1 MERRSYLKGI
11 GTVSAAG
18 LLAGCSSSGDNDT
31 ADDTPGETSSTA
43 STDNTDGDA
52 TGLLAT
58 SVSDMPGDIDD
69 FESLVVTIAGVW
81 IKPAAGDEMMAT
93 ETMES
98 TATETSTENTTA
110 TATEDEAATEMETD
124 ADMEMDEEDSD
135 GGSGRRYI
143 EFSESHDADLVQLKG
158 SKTQLLEEQEV
169 PVSEYE
175 FLQLDVTDTNG
186 TLTNGNEATVETPG
200 NAPLKFNQ
208 SFEVREDERT
218 TFIADFTP
226 FKRGNGSYLI
236 RPVASETQVLYG
248 DETPSGDTET
258 MEESTETMGETTGTM
273 DATTETMDGGDDEN
287 QTSGNATS
295 AGN

>member
-18 LLAGCSSSGDNDT
+18 LLAGCSSGEGDGT
-31 ADDTPGETSSTA
+31 GEDTPSETSGTD
-43 STDNTDGDA
+43 STDDGDA

-81 IKPAAGDEMMAT
+81 IKPAGGDEMTAT
-93 ETMES
+93 EMMES
-98 TATETSTENTTA
+98 TATEMSTA
-110 TATEDEAATEMETD
+110 TATATATSENATEAEDALETEDEMD
-124 ADMEMDEEDSD
+124 GDEEDAEEED

-226 FKRGNGSYLI
+226 FERGNGSYLI

-248 DETPSGDTET
+248 DETPSGDTEET
-258 MEESTETMGETTGTM
+258 TDTMGE
-273 DATTETMDGGDDEN
+273 TTETMDGGDDEN
-287 QTSGNATS
+287 QTSGNATN

>member
-1 MERRSYLKGI
+1 MERRSYLKSI

-18 LLAGCSSSGDNDT
+18 VLAGCSSSESDGTGDG
-31 ADDTPGETSSTA
+31 TPDETTN
-43 STDNTDGDA
+43 TDATDDGDA

-69 FESLVVTIAGVW
+69 FESLVITIAGVW
-81 IKPAAGDEMMAT
+81 IKPSGGDGMTAT
-93 ETMES
+93 DTMETDTS
-98 TATETSTENTTA
+98 TANTTSENTTE
-110 TATEDEAATEMETD
+110 TEDEMED
-124 ADMEMDEEDSD
+124 NDEEEDEEEED
-135 GGSGRRYI
+135 GNGGSGRRYI

-258 MEESTETMGETTGTM
+258 MEE
-273 DATTETMDGGDDEN
+273 TTETMDGGDDEN
-287 QTSGNATS
+287 QTGGNPTS
-295 AGN
+295 AGY